1 MALRPNR
8 ATFLPPGLPA
18 EGSPCYTFPMMQPI
32 PLINVAQQNQALR
45 KEIDEAIA
53 GVVSSGAFILGPEV
67 TKFEEEFKAYTGVNF
82 AIGCASGTDGLL
94 LPLMA
99 LGVGPGDEVLCP
111 SFTFYA
117 TAGSIARLGAR
128 PVFVD
133 SDDSYNMCPKDAGR
147 KMSAKTKAIIPVH
160 LFGQMADMHSIL
172 RLSREASRPGH
183 RVGVIEDA
191 CQSMGASL
199 EGKQTGLWGDFTA
212 YSFYPTKNLG
222 AMGDAGMMACLTA
235 DDAESL
241 RMLRVHG
248 SKVRYYHEFVGV
260 NSRLDSIQAAILRV
274 KLRHLRGYEDSRT
287 RHAEL
292 YTKLF
297 RAAGLDEYLRLP
309 VALPNRRN
317 VWNQY
322 TVRAKNRDALRQHLS
337 DQKIGTEIYY
347 PLAMHQQKAFA
358 EFKSGDLPVCESL
371 EKEVLSL
378 PMFPELEP
386 SQVERVVEAISGFYR
401 G

>member
-1 MALRPNR
+1 M
-8 ATFLPPGLPA
+8 T
-18 EGSPCYTFPMMQPI
+18 QPI
-32 PLINVAQQNQALR
+32 PLINVALQNQALR
-45 KEIDEAIA
+45 REIDEAIS

-67 TKFEEEFKAYTGVNF
+67 TQFEEEFKVYTGVPH

-133 SDDSYNMCPKDAGR
+133 SDESYNMCPRDAAR
-147 KMSAKTKAIIPVH
+147 KMSPKTKAIIPVH
-160 LFGQMADMHSIL
+160 LFGQMADMPAIL
-172 RLSREASRPGH
+172 KLARDASKPGH

-199 EGKQTGLWGDFTA
+199 EGRQTGLWGDFTA

-235 DDAESL
+235 EDAEAL

-248 SKVRYYHEFVGV
+248 SKVRYYHEFIGV

-274 KLRHLRGYEDSRT
+274 KLRHLRGYEDARA
-287 RHAEL
+287 RHAEH

-297 RAAGLDEYLRLP
+297 SGLEEYVRLP

-322 TVRAKNRDALRQHLS
+322 TVRVRDRDALRQYLA

-347 PLAMHQQKAFA
+347 PLPMHEQKAFA
-358 EFKSGDLPVCESL
+358 YAGFRKGDLPVCEAL
-371 EKEVLSL
+371 EREVLSL

-386 SQVERVVEAISGFYR
+386 AQVERVVEAVRGFYR
-401 G
+401 R